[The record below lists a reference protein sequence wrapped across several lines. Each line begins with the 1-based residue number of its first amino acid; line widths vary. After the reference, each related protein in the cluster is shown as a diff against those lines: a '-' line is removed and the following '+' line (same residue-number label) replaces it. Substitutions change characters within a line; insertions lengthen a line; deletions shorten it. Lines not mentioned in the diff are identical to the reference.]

1 MHFTS
6 LGAASCV
13 PAYAQNGSRLL
24 AGRKFGIGDR
34 AASSAGGGVKF
45 KLSGEFVAR
54 QRRKQVAPSISDFN
68 TKLVSNNCYFVNR

>member
-1 MHFTS
+1 MVKLDETFFS
-6 LGAASCV
+6 KGKKASF

-54 QRRKQVAPSISDFN
+54 QRRKQV
-68 TKLVSNNCYFVNR
+68 NNILM